1 VELRNRLGSET
12 GLRLPTTL
20 VFNQPTV
27 TLLARHLLSELAPA
41 PPAPHQVLRDA
52 VDRVSAQ
59 LERPDVADDDQAQ
72 VIAVLQAALLR
83 LHAPSEAAADDG
95 ESLAHLGAASD
106 EEIFSY
112 IDKQRD

>member
-1 VELRNRLGSET
+1 MTHSALASRYASA
-12 GLRLPTTL
+12 L
-20 VFNQPTV
+20 VDVAT
-27 TLLARHLLSELAPA
+27 APRSGVD
-41 PPAPHQVLRDA
+41 PHQVLRDA